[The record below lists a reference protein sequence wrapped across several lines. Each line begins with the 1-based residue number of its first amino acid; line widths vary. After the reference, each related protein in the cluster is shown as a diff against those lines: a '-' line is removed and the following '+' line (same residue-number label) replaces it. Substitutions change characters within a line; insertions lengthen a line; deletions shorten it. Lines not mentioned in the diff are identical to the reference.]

1 MENCHRIF
9 TSRDKNLQL
18 KFGGSFI
25 HDNNILAMIE
35 EAFEDTSVSIDKL
48 ELTEFCKESEI
59 LEILEPWTIIC
70 DNTEI
75 GDKLLDRIVI

>member
-35 EAFEDTSVSIDKL
+35 EAFEDTSVEIDKL
-48 ELTEFCKESEI
+48 ELTETSYNRANTCKNDE
-59 LEILEPWTIIC
+59 LWC
-70 DNTEI
+70 
-75 GDKLLDRIVI
+75 KLLPKLSFGME